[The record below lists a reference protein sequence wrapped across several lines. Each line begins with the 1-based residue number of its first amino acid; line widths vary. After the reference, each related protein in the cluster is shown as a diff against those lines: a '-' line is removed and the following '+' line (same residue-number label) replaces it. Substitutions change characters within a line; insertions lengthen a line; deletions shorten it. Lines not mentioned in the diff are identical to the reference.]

1 MRKALVYTIAHPD
14 QAAELLHQKQPETVA
29 AVAEQEIR
37 LMTPS
42 VTAEGQ
48 DKIGVI
54 DRTRIAGAISSLQD
68 AGVLG
73 GTLKPEDVVDFDVM
87 PAS

>member
-14 QAAELLHQKQPETVA
+14 EAAELLHQKQPETVA

-54 DRTRIAGAISSLQD
+54 DRTRVAGAITSLRD